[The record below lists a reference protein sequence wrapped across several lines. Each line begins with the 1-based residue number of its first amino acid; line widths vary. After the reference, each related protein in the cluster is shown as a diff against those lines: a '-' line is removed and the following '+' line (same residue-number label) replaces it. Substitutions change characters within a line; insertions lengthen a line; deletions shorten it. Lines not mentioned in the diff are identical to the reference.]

1 MQTQLHSGLHLKF
14 YNDSILE
21 VYMDT
26 TNVAGLY
33 GLNLLDLPMS
43 EVGVVLSSH
52 ILNVLFP
59 GKQKVWSRRCMRV
72 DDFCSGYNKT
82 VCIMLV
88 DFFLNSYSSPL

>member
-14 YNDSILE
+14 YNDSTLE

-26 TNVAGLY
+26 TNVADLY

-52 ILNVLFP
+52 ILNMLFP
-59 GKQKVWSRRCMRV
+59 GKQKVLSRRCMRV
-72 DDFCSGYNKT
+72 DDGCSGYNKT